1 MPNMK
6 KLLLL
11 AFVLAASINVY
22 SQETLTGNEPG
33 TTTGPTDPA
42 EINNPPVRDGDPINP
57 NPDPPLMSRC
67 PDYCFENGGQCPLE
81 VSMYYSSWQDCEG
94 NELASTGMLRRV
106 IVLQP
111 GERKCF
117 GFVCT
122 NGTGCITIY
131 PRFYFGIAA
140 VGSGT
145 IVQIERQG
153 GTVPAQAIDC
163 NYGVRI
169 EPVSTPDGNYVYR
182 IFTIWPP
189 MPD

>member
-1 MPNMK
+1 MK

-11 AFVLAASINVY
+11 AFVLVAGMNAY
-22 SQETLTGNEPG
+22 SQETLTGTQPG

-42 EINNPPVRDGDPINP
+42 DINNPPVRDGDPENP
-57 NPDPPLMSRC
+57 NPDPPVMSRC

-122 NGTGCITIY
+122 SGDGCITIH

-145 IVQIERQG
+145 IVQVEREG

-169 EPVSTPDGNYVYR
+169 EPVGTPDGNYVYR